1 MSPGSIVFSGIGH
14 WMSPI
19 FQPGGSFH
27 FSSVFPGR
35 FGQGLVVQQQPA
47 ASRAANKQTIS
58 TQFA

>member
-27 FSSVFPGR
+27 FSSVGK
-35 FGQGLVVQQQPA
+35 PA
-47 ASRAANKQTIS
+47 SPENFQ
-58 TQFA
+58 